1 MAHFATLNE
10 DNVVIAVEVVNNEVI
25 AVTPTPKDPWT
36 TEKEELGTY
45 FLEQIHGGGGVTY
58 KQTSYNGNFRKN
70 FAQIGGTYDPIR
82 DAFINKKPYD
92 SWVLEESTC
101 KWIAPKAYPTDG
113 KPYGWDE
120 ESLAWRE
127 IKKEPD

>member
-70 FAQIGGTYDPIR
+70 FAQIGGTYDPVK
-82 DAFINKKPYD
+82 DAFIHKQPFP
-92 SWVLEESTC
+92 SWVLNGTEWE
-101 KWIAPKAYPTDG
+101 APETKPNDD
-113 KPYGWDE
+113 KPYIWDE
-120 ESLAWRE
+120 DSLTWIE
-127 IKKEPD
+127 IKQPE